1 VKFANNS
8 VKREAAS
15 YACGLPSRLRRCG
28 DPSHQTLA
36 PKPLYAVLTV
46 VFLGSAAAYVL
57 LPHGELIQQ
66 LAAVPLVGSL
76 VAALVQTLRD
86 QAAHERQLILQAS
99 EHQFAIGASSH
110 MADVA
115 FDKHVIFCEEYV
127 QEVFATLGTLFRE
140 GPTEN
145 VLPHA
150 STLFQIRNKH
160 AVWLTNDLDSD
171 LQKFE
176 GALRKIGASDW
187 YLRNA
192 ERAEDRQQKI
202 EEMYKTLADVL
213 GQENMGPEW
222 QGQPLSA
229 DLAISTVIRGLRQ
242 VLGTE
247 ELTEL
252 RSALVQ
258 SALINVKEN
267 S

>member
-1 VKFANNS
+1 MKS
-8 VKREAAS
+8 
-15 YACGLPSRLRRCG
+15 
-28 DPSHQTLA
+28 
-36 PKPLYAVLTV
+36 LYAVLAL

-76 VAALVQTLRD
+76 VAALLQTLRD
-86 QAAHERQLILQAS
+86 QAAHERQLIIQAS
-99 EHQFAIGASSH
+99 EHRFAIGASSH

-115 FDKHVIFCEEYV
+115 FDKHVLFCEEYV
-127 QEVFATLGTLFRE
+127 HEVFAALDTLFRE
-140 GPTEN
+140 GPTEK

-150 STLFQIRNKH
+150 ATLFQIRRKH
-160 AVWLTNDLDSD
+160 AVWLTNSLDSD

-202 EEMYKTLADVL
+202 DEMYKTFADVL
-213 GQENMGPEW
+213 GQQNMGPEW

-229 DLAISTVIRGLRQ
+229 DLAIATVIQGLRR

-252 RSALVQ
+252 RSALVH
-258 SALINVKEN
+258 SALIGVKDN
-267 S
+267 C